1 MNLLEK
7 ESKILANRINE
18 LIDSYLDEDKIVRID
33 MSHLSESDF
42 LKDEKLEEEFKE
54 EDDVFL
60 IIYKFYS
67 NKKRIRT
74 EYMNGSLARV
84 TKWQNVT
91 LSQIEK
97 VEMIKEL
104 SERLVDIENVLN
116 VDIKSILN
124 GGDIDADKKV

>member
-7 ESKILANRINE
+7 ESKTLANRINE
-18 LIDSYLDEDKIVRID
+18 LIDSYLGDNEYVILD

-42 LKDEKLEEEFKE
+42 LEGEKLEKESKE
-54 EDDVFL
+54 ESGNFL
-60 IIYKFYS
+60 TIYRFYS
-67 NKKRIRT
+67 NKKTIQT
-74 EYMNGSLARV
+74 EYIKDLVRV
-84 TKWQNVT
+84 TKWQTVT

-124 GGDIDADKKV
+124 GGDADADKEI

>member
-7 ESKILANRINE
+7 ESKTLANRINE
-18 LIDSYLDEDKIVRID
+18 LIDSYLGDNEYVILD

-42 LKDEKLEEEFKE
+42 LEGEKLEKESKE
-54 EDDVFL
+54 ESGNFL
-60 IIYKFYS
+60 TIYRFYS
-67 NKKRIRT
+67 NKKTIQT
-74 EYMNGSLARV
+74 EYIKDLVRV
-84 TKWQNVT
+84 TKWQTVT

-124 GGDIDADKKV
+124 GGGTDADKKI

>member
-18 LIDSYLDEDKIVRID
+18 LIESYLDEDKIVRID

-42 LKDEKLEEEFKE
+42 LKDEKLEEEFEE

-60 IIYKFYS
+60 IIYRFYS

-74 EYMNGSLARV
+74 EYMNGSLVRV
-84 TKWQNVT
+84 TKWQTVT

-124 GGDIDADKKV
+124 GGDENC

>member
-7 ESKILANRINE
+7 EQKILANRISE
-18 LIDSYLDEDKIVRID
+18 LIESYLDEDKIVRID

-60 IIYKFYS
+60 IIYRFYS

-84 TKWQNVT
+84 TKWQTVT

-104 SERLVDIENVLN
+104 SERLVDIENVSN

-124 GGDIDADKKV
+124 GGDIDATKKI

>member
-7 ESKILANRINE
+7 ESKTLANRISE
-18 LIDSYLDEDKIVRID
+18 LIDSYLGDNEYVILD

-42 LKDEKLEEEFKE
+42 LKGEKLEKELKE
-54 EDDVFL
+54 ESGNFL
-60 IIYKFYS
+60 TIYRFYS
-67 NKKRIRT
+67 NKKTIQT
-74 EYMNGSLARV
+74 EYIKDLARV
-84 TKWQNVT
+84 TKWQTVT

-116 VDIKSILN
+116 ADIKSILN
-124 GGDIDADKKV
+124 GGDTDVDKKI

>member
-7 ESKILANRINE
+7 ETKILANRINE
-18 LIDSYLDEDKIVRID
+18 LIESYLDEDKIVRID

-60 IIYKFYS
+60 IIYRFYS

-124 GGDIDADKKV
+124 GGDTDVDKKI